1 MTIRT
6 GNIWSGS
13 RTLAWLTAP
22 TELALRKGNMK
33 KSYPIRYQGNL
44 YNDAETLYQSLKR
57 RNFEQLTLE
66 QLFELMITVLVLR
79 FQTYPKQLE
88 MLLDLGGIEFLVN
101 CSHHVNGKQPNWEGN
116 GRDSGYVRCLI
127 RAVERM
133 AELDTKQC
141 IALTKKGLGSQCLNK
156 IKGSYKFC
164 GPHLDYLIRNNQIG
178 MVKGYGGE
186 NLLHTPLYQ
195 DLREKVAA

>member
-1 MTIRT
+1 MTIKP

-13 RTLAWLTAP
+13 RSLAWLTAP
-22 TELALRKGNMK
+22 TELALQKGNMK
-33 KSYPIRYQGNL
+33 NSYPIRYEDNL
-44 YNDAETLYQSLKR
+44 YDDAETLYQSLKR
-57 RNFEQLTLE
+57 RSFEQLTLE

-88 MLLDLGGIEFLVN
+88 LLLDLGGIEFLVN
-101 CSHHVNGKQPNWEGN
+101 CSHHVYGKQPAWEGN

-127 RAVERM
+127 QSVERM
-133 AELDTKQC
+133 AKLDTGQC

-164 GPHLDYLIRNNQIG
+164 GPHLNYLIRNNRIS
-178 MVKGYGGE
+178 VLKEYCDT
-186 NLLHTPLYQ
+186 NLLQTPLYQ
-195 DLREKVAA
+195 DLREKVST